1 MMDQLIEIQGVY
13 KSFGANAV
21 LRDISLSVAP
31 GELVTL
37 LGPSGCGKS
46 TLLRAIAGLLPTDAG
61 AIFIDGQDMTG
72 IIPQKRNV
80 GMVFQSYALFPNMTV
95 ARNIAFGLSI
105 LHTAREEIAA
115 RVAEMVELVGL
126 QGLENRYPSQL
137 SGGQQQRVALA
148 RALIMNP
155 KVLLLDEPLSA
166 LDAQIRQNLRV
177 QIREIQQRRGITAVF
192 VTHDQEEA
200 MSISDRIFVMH
211 GGCIVQAG
219 TPSELY
225 AHPTCEFVARFIG
238 HYNVLDA
245 AQARALLG
253 DALPAAA
260 VYAVRP
266 ETFTQ
271 ETAPGALPV
280 SGTVTALSML
290 GSMLRYTLDC
300 AGLAVNV
307 ELINR
312 GENPYRVGERIE
324 VFLDPKNVVCI
335 DEASA

>member
-1 MMDQLIEIQGVY
+1 MEYQIEIKNVY
-13 KSFGANAV
+13 KRFGSSAV
-21 LRDISLSVAP
+21 LKDISLNVER

-46 TLLRAIAGLLPTDAG
+46 TLLRAIAGLLPVDAG
-61 AIFIDGQDMTG
+61 EVCIAGRNMTAV
-72 IIPQKRNV
+72 IPQKRDV
-80 GMVFQSYALFPNMTV
+80 GMVFQSYALFPNMTA

-105 LHTAREEIAA
+105 RHTAREETAR
-115 RVAEMVELVGL
+115 RVAEMVNLVGL
-126 QGLENRYPSQL
+126 KGFENRYPSQL

-177 QIREIQQRRGITAVF
+177 QIREIQQRRDITALF

-211 GGCIVQAG
+211 DGRIVQEG
-219 TPSELY
+219 TPTTLY
-225 AHPTCEFVARFIG
+225 AHPACEFVARFIG

-245 AQARALLG
+245 AQAHTLFG
-253 DALPAAA
+253 DALPAAS

-266 ETFTQ
+266 EAFLFAAEGT
-271 ETAPGALPV
+271 PGLCRIA
-280 SGTVTALSML
+280 GTVTALSIL
-290 GSMLRYTLDC
+290 GSILRFTLRCGGC
-300 AGLAVNV
+300 ALTI
-307 ELINR
+307 EQMNR
-312 GENPYRVGERIE
+312 GQNPCRVGDN
-324 VFLDPKNVVCI
+324 VTVYLDRSDIVCI
-335 DEASA
+335 DG